1 MPGPVH
7 RGEFLPCAHPYRLLS
22 EKQSQTPPNL
32 LSEPM
37 DALFA
42 LPYGPVVIF
51 ALRIVDVSMG
61 TVRVLVMVR
70 GQRVLAAVIGFFEV
84 LVWIVAVGS
93 ALQHLGSPYH
103 VVGYAGGFAAGTFVG
118 IGVERLLALGK
129 VVVRAIIPDEDDGR
143 TAHALREE
151 GYAITEIDGRGREG
165 PVDVL
170 NAVVDRKEAARVVEA
185 IETKVPRSFI
195 TVEELRTT
203 RGGTLR
209 PMNRHQPHHHRK

>member
-1 MPGPVH
+1 
-7 RGEFLPCAHPYRLLS
+7 LPRSYTYRLLS
-22 EKQSQTPPNL
+22 EKQRHPPPNL

-51 ALRIVDVSMG
+51 AMRIVDVSMG
-61 TVRVLVMVR
+61 TVRVIVMVR
-70 GQRVLAAVIGFFEV
+70 GQRALAAAIGFFEV

-93 ALQHLGSPYH
+93 ALQYLNSPYH

-118 IGVERLLALGK
+118 IGAERLLVLGK

-143 TAHALREE
+143 TARALREE

-185 IETKVPRSFI
+185 IEAKVPRSFI

-209 PMNRHQPHHHRK
+209 PTNRLPLHHHRK